1 MKLHDKYGPL
11 VRIGPGEV
19 SIGDYH
25 LYRRIYSQNTCT
37 KEESF
42 YGASTLLGK
51 DHLASIRYVSCLL
64 NPVRPVS
71 KGALS
76 RNKALHSARRKMMSQ
91 PFSQQAINENE
102 SLITE
107 MSERL
112 AERIITSCA
121 ASPTGTSDVVDLC
134 KLFSLEVICKAAFNR
149 DISQPSMEHAMT
161 FLRAMEDT
169 PVVMI
174 MLSVFPFLRDWTTV
188 NERLPGLVGH
198 AFRQSKHYEQFT
210 RSLFRSFQ
218 QESKTDSTERF
229 MGTPLIRGVDAHL
242 DRQLSEDEAIE
253 EAMGLAFAGSG
264 TTSSTLLYLF
274 YQLSRPQNRNI
285 QLKLRE
291 ELQQSGRKLIEVKD
305 LPYLNAV
312 IKETMRLHPTIIST
326 LPRVLDVPL
335 QCNDIVLPANTIV
348 GMQNYVHHRDPKVY
362 TDPHSFIPDR
372 WIGQTQSSEL
382 EKAFTPFSLGSRNC
396 IGQNL
401 AKAELYIAASLIF
414 RRFDLRLNEAMKETD
429 MDPVD
434 RFVLSP
440 VSGKLL
446 LDVSELH

>member
-1 MKLHDKYGPL
+1 
-11 VRIGPGEV
+11 
-19 SIGDYH
+19 
-25 LYRRIYSQNTCT
+25 
-37 KEESF
+37 
-42 YGASTLLGK
+42 
-51 DHLASIRYVSCLL
+51 
-64 NPVRPVS
+64 
-71 KGALS
+71 
-76 RNKALHSARRKMMSQ
+76 MSQ

-102 SLITE
+102 PLITE

-112 AERIITSCA
+112 ARRIITSCA
-121 ASPTGTSDVVDLC
+121 ASPTGTTDVVDFC
-134 KLFSLEVICKAAFNR
+134 KLFSLEVISKAAFNK
-149 DISQPSMEHAMT
+149 DISQPSTEHAMT

-169 PVVMI
+169 PTVMI
-174 MLSVFPFLRDWTTV
+174 MLSVFPFLRGWTTF
-188 NERLPGLVGH
+188 NERLPGLVGY

-210 RSLFRSFQ
+210 RSLFRDFRL
-218 QESKTDSTERF
+218 ESKTDSTERF
-229 MGTPLIRGVDAHL
+229 MGTPLIQGEDAHL
-242 DRQLSEDEAIE
+242 NRRLSEDEAIE

-264 TTSSTLLYLF
+264 TTSSTLVYLL
-274 YQLSRPQNRNI
+274 YQLSRPQNRHW
-285 QLKLRE
+285 QLKVRE
-291 ELQQSGRKLIEVKD
+291 ELQQAGRKLAEVKD

-335 QCNDIVLPANTIV
+335 HSDDVTLPAGTIV
-348 GMQNYVHHRDPKVY
+348 GMQNYVHHRDPVVY
-362 TDPHSFIPDR
+362 ADPHSFVPER
-372 WIGQTQSSEL
+372 WIGQSPSSEL

-401 AKAELYIAASLIF
+401 AKAELYLAVSLIF

-446 LDVSELH
+446 LDVSELD